1 MLLEGFLILA
11 QSISHF
17 LAGELHVGQEG
28 LRHEEKRLRRPLAE
42 VVKSTAVD
50 QGWELTAAHSEVVT
64 DWRHAQANVEV
75 LADAL
80 NELLLDQLCAAFDL
94 DLIGQLLVDV
104 VLVLTEHQ
112 IRHLTRVKN
121 IIDVLKER
129 LHQDL

>member
-1 MLLEGFLILA
+1 MDQHAHLCELITDLLRWQLQIDQFLLTDE
-11 QSISHF
+11 QK
-17 LAGELHVGQEG
+17 G
-28 LRHEEKRLRRPLAE
+28 LGGPLAE
-42 VVKSTAVD
+42 PVKRAAVD

-80 NELLLDQLCAAFDL
+80 DELLLDQLRAAFDL

-112 IRHLTRVKN
+112 IRHLTCVKN

-129 LHQDL
+129 LHQNL